1 MTAPGAMD
9 CTLECHTENVVAFLD
24 RMIKNPLPQPREKG
38 TPHMTRRMLFV
49 CLIALAPAG
58 AFSNALAQKPVTQ
71 GAAVTETAVIVAIDS
86 ANRLVTL
93 KAEDGTTDTIYA
105 GPEVKR
111 FSELKVGDK
120 VTFRYYESVVYAI
133 QKPGAPPPTPAAAG
147 VVRGTGP
154 KPGGT
159 MSEQLT
165 AVVSI
170 QAIDMAIPSVTI
182 KTEDGNVMSFKI
194 EDKKNLE
201 GLKVGDKVQITYTR
215 ALAISV
221 EAPKK

>member
-1 MTAPGAMD
+1 
-9 CTLECHTENVVAFLD
+9 
-24 RMIKNPLPQPREKG
+24 
-38 TPHMTRRMLFV
+38 MTRRVLFV
-49 CLIALAPAG
+49 CLLALAAAG

-71 GAAVTETAVIVAIDS
+71 GAAISETAVIVALDS
-86 ANRLVTL
+86 AKRLITL
-93 KAEDGTTDTIYA
+93 KAEDGTTDTVVA
-105 GPEVKR
+105 GPDIKR
-111 FSELKVGDK
+111 FNELKVGDK

-133 QKPGAPPPTPAAAG
+133 QRPGATPPAPATTG
-147 VVRGTGP
+147 IVRGTGP

-159 MSEQLT
+159 ISEQLT
-165 AVVSI
+165 AVVTI
-170 QAIDMAIPSVTI
+170 EAIDMAIPSVTI
-182 KTEDGNVMSFKI
+182 KTEDGDTMSFRI

>member
-1 MTAPGAMD
+1 
-9 CTLECHTENVVAFLD
+9 
-24 RMIKNPLPQPREKG
+24 
-38 TPHMTRRMLFV
+38 MTRRILFV
-49 CLIALAPAG
+49 CLIALAAAG

-71 GAAVTETAVIVAIDS
+71 GAAISETAVIVAIDS
-86 ANRLVTL
+86 TNRLITL
-93 KAEDGTTDTIYA
+93 KAEDGTTDTVYA

-111 FSELKVGDK
+111 FNELKVGDK
-120 VTFRYYESVVYAI
+120 VTFKYYESVVYAI
-133 QKPGAPPPTPAAAG
+133 QQPGAKPPAPVAG
-147 VVRGTGP
+147 GIVRGTGP

-165 AVVSI
+165 AVVTI

-182 KTEDGNVMSFKI
+182 KTDKGETMSFKI

-201 GLKVGDKVQITYTR
+201 GVKVGDKVQITYTR